1 MRCSGFLAVA
11 ERLLVGPILKTLVF
25 STTPEVTRRWVDA
38 ICSDWDFTSIVP
50 AVRYA
55 PAPPPPPAPRVL
67 PGACQEG
74 VDRGTPLNSSI
85 ALPSSCVQHFTAPV
99 RAGPADLRA
108 AFAFVYEPQLS
119 QERAAAAAAAAA
131 AKSSTSSDAARAAA
145 AAASKAAAAR
155 ESANPAKALDGLL
168 IGLLGGLK
176 STGGGGG
183 GAQASGGKPGAA
195 AAPAPGTYPAEDIA
209 ALDAAKRFLVGAGVV
224 NK

>member
-1 MRCSGFLAVA
+1 M
-11 ERLLVGPILKTLVF
+11 
-25 STTPEVTRRWVDA
+25 
-38 ICSDWDFTSIVP
+38 
-50 AVRYA
+50 
-55 PAPPPPPAPRVL
+55 
-67 PGACQEG
+67 
-74 VDRGTPLNSSI
+74 
-85 ALPSSCVQHFTAPV
+85 QHFTAPV
-99 RAGPADLRA
+99 RAGPADLKA

-131 AKSSTSSDAARAAA
+131 KSSASSDAARAAA

-176 STGGGGG
+176 ASGTGGG
-183 GAQASGGKPGAA
+183 AKAVSGKPGA

-209 ALDAAKRFLVGAGVV
+209 ALNAAKRFLVGAGVV